1 MEILGIVGRQNSG
14 KTTLITRLIPALKAL
29 GLSVSTVK
37 HSHHGFEIDTPGKD
51 TFRHRES
58 GAEEVM
64 FTSNKRWVLMREI
77 GDGPEPTLEDL
88 IARMTPVDLVL
99 VEGFKTLPLPKIEV
113 RAPKDTEPTIQPTDD
128 SVVAIVAATA
138 DPAGP
143 VPTFGRDDIDSIAAL
158 IVGRVT
164 TARVADG

>member
-14 KTTLITRLIPALKAL
+14 KTTLITRLVPALKAI
-29 GLSVSTVK
+29 GLRVSTVK

-64 FTSNKRWVLMREI
+64 FASSKRWVLMREI
-77 GDGPEPTLEDL
+77 GDGPEPPLEDL

-113 RAPKDTEPTIQPTDD
+113 RAPEDPEPTIQSTDD
-128 SVVAIVAATA
+128 SVVAIVAPAA

-143 VPTFGRDDIDSIAAL
+143 VPTFGRDDIDAIAAL

-164 TARVADG
+164 AARVADG

>member
-14 KTTLITRLIPALKAL
+14 KTTLITRLVPALKAL
-29 GLSVSTVK
+29 GLRVSTVK

-64 FTSNKRWVLMREI
+64 FTSSQRWVLMREA
-77 GDGPEPTLEDL
+77 GDGPKPPLEDL

-113 RAPKDTEPTIQPTDD
+113 RSPEDTEPTIQSTDD

-138 DPAGP
+138 NPGGP
-143 VPTFGRDDIDSIAAL
+143 VPTFARYDIDAIAAVIL
-158 IVGRVT
+158 SRVT
-164 TARVADG
+164 GTRVNGG

>member
-14 KTTLITRLIPALKAL
+14 KTTLITQLIPALKAL
-29 GLSVSTVK
+29 GLRVSTVK

-64 FTSNKRWVLMREI
+64 FASNQRWVLMREI
-77 GDGPEPTLEDL
+77 GEGAEPPLENL
-88 IARMTPVDLVL
+88 IAHMTPVELVL

-113 RAPKDTEPTIQPTDD
+113 RAPENTEPTLQ
-128 SVVAIVAATA
+128 SGGEYVVAVVGDQSPEIS
-138 DPAGP
+138 
-143 VPTFGRDDIDSIAAL
+143 VPTFGRDDIDPISAFIA
-158 IVGRVT
+158 
-164 TARVADG
+164 ARVAL

>member
-64 FTSNKRWVLMREI
+64 FTSNKRLVLMREI
-77 GDGPEPTLEDL
+77 GDGPEHCEEERFRANAQRRSGMEVVVPSGSD
-88 IARMTPVDLVL
+88 APV
-99 VEGFKTLPLPKIEV
+99 
-113 RAPKDTEPTIQPTDD
+113 TDD
-128 SVVAIVAATA
+128 
-138 DPAGP
+138 AGDEHQ
-143 VPTFGRDDIDSIAAL
+143 G
-158 IVGRVT
+158 
-164 TARVADG
+164 